1 MKKLTPLL
9 CSICMAVLSP
19 WTAVHAKDYTYPPPP
34 DIASE
39 AAILMEAETGQ
50 VLYGKSERKRMEPAS
65 VTKIMTCLLAAELWD
80 GSEEPI
86 TITQEMLYGIDE
98 ESSTMD
104 LVPEE
109 SLPMPDLLCGLML
122 PSANDAANAIAVTLG
137 GSIDGFVDD
146 MNARAAELGL
156 TGTHFENPHGL
167 PSDNHYSTA
176 YDLAAL
182 TREAV
187 QNETF
192 MRFAGAAEHDIP
204 ATPLSEERHMDHT
217 NRTLCPDHEW
227 YYSDAIAGKTG
238 WTRRAG
244 HCLMTAARRDGMT
257 LICVVMR
264 AGSQENEYKD
274 TTALL
279 DYGFEQFKRASID
292 CTPYDNTQITLQ
304 GEKGEPRRA
313 VLSLR
318 ERKFTAVV
326 PRDAQ
331 GDMMVFS
338 LPNGESITDGDYA
351 DALLSWSD
359 QVSGAPKEPIRKV
372 QVRVWVE
379 EVREASAPAQ
389 AEVTEPSQE
398 PEDQGKLGIALG
410 GIGGMLILTS
420 TIQLFRKKKG

>member
-1 MKKLTPLL
+1 
-9 CSICMAVLSP
+9 
-19 WTAVHAKDYTYPPPP
+19 
-34 DIASE
+34 
-39 AAILMEAETGQ
+39 
-50 VLYGKSERKRMEPAS
+50 
-65 VTKIMTCLLAAELWD
+65 
-80 GSEEPI
+80 
-86 TITQEMLYGIDE
+86 
-98 ESSTMD
+98 
-104 LVPEE
+104 
-109 SLPMPDLLCGLML
+109 
-122 PSANDAANAIAVTLG
+122 
-137 GSIDGFVDD
+137 
-146 MNARAAELGL
+146 
-156 TGTHFENPHGL
+156 
-167 PSDNHYSTA
+167 
-176 YDLAAL
+176 
-182 TREAV
+182 
-187 QNETF
+187 
-192 MRFAGAAEHDIP
+192 
-204 ATPLSEERHMDHT
+204 MDHT

>member
-1 MKKLTPLL
+1 
-9 CSICMAVLSP
+9 MAVLSP
-19 WTAVHAKDYTYPPPP
+19 WTAVHAEDYTYPPPP

-65 VTKIMTCLLAAELWD
+65 LTKIMTCLLAAELWD

-351 DALLSWSD
+351 DALLSWSE

-420 TIQLFRKKKG
+420 AIQLFRKKKG

>member
-1 MKKLTPLL
+1 LKKLTPLL

-19 WTAVHAKDYTYPPPP
+19 WTAVHAEDYTYPPPP

-65 VTKIMTCLLAAELWD
+65 LTKIMTCLLAAELWD

-420 TIQLFRKKKG
+420 AIQLFRKKKG

>member
-19 WTAVHAKDYTYPPPP
+19 WTAVHAEDYTYPPPP

-65 VTKIMTCLLAAELWD
+65 LTKIMTCLLAAELWD

-351 DALLSWSD
+351 DALLSWSE

-420 TIQLFRKKKG
+420 AIQLFRKKKG

>member
-1 MKKLTPLL
+1 
-9 CSICMAVLSP
+9 MAVLSP

-65 VTKIMTCLLAAELWD
+65 LTKIMTCLLAAELWD

>member
-19 WTAVHAKDYTYPPPP
+19 WTAVHAEDYTYPPPP

-65 VTKIMTCLLAAELWD
+65 LTKIMTCLLAAELWD

-264 AGSQENEYKD
+264 AGSQENEYKA

-420 TIQLFRKKKG
+420 AIQLFRKKKG

>member
-1 MKKLTPLL
+1 MMWKKRPLAAL
-9 CSICMAVLSP
+9 ALSLALLLP
-19 WTAVHAKDYTYPPPP
+19 APAQGAEAPAIHA
-34 DIASE
+34 E

-50 VLYGKSERKRMEPAS
+50 ILYEKNAHRQMQPAS
-65 VTKIMTCLLAAELWD
+65 LTKIMTCLLAIEAGNPEQQVTVTPQALDLMEDAAAIGLQEGERLPLREL
-80 GSEEPI
+80 
-86 TITQEMLYGIDE
+86 LYAA
-98 ESSTMD
+98 
-104 LVPEE
+104 
-109 SLPMPDLLCGLML
+109 ML

-420 TIQLFRKKKG
+420 AIQLFRKKKG

>member
-1 MKKLTPLL
+1 
-9 CSICMAVLSP
+9 MAVLSP
-19 WTAVHAKDYTYPPPP
+19 WTAVHAEDYTYPPPP

-65 VTKIMTCLLAAELWD
+65 LTKIMTCLLAAELWD

-227 YYSDAIAGKTG
+227 YYSDAIAGKTV

-420 TIQLFRKKKG
+420 AIQLFRKKKG

>member
-19 WTAVHAKDYTYPPPP
+19 WTAVHAEDYTYPPPP

-65 VTKIMTCLLAAELWD
+65 LTKIMTCLLAAELWD

-420 TIQLFRKKKG
+420 AIQLFRKKKG